1 MKVEVEIDI
10 DDIFNS
16 LSYKEQEEFIEEH
29 LDVIDIQTLEE
40 YVNNYYKPR

>member
-16 LSYKEQEEFIEEH
+16 LSYKEQEEFIKEH
-29 LDVIDIQTLEE
+29 LDAIDMQILED

>member
-16 LSYKEQEEFIEEH
+16 LSYKEQEEFIEEY
-29 LDVIDIQTLEE
+29 LDAISIQTLEE